1 MFLGLLILFVALALS
16 GIAAYY
22 SIIGLTAIFA
32 AAVIPIIVMGGI
44 LEVAK
49 LACTV
54 WLHQNWQRARF
65 IMKLYLVPAVAVLMF
80 ITSMGIFGF
89 LSKSHIEQSAMG
101 TEQIEQVKVIE
112 DKLLRAQAK
121 VERWNAEIGRLNR
134 GETSGRIDGLIK
146 REQDRIDK
154 ANKRIQPQIDAEN
167 AKIKDFREQAAVE
180 VEQQNKR
187 LRDAQKRTRDDIDIA
202 EKRLAQL
209 DKDVAAYTSQGTVK
223 GGVFTADVDNVK
235 KGNQL
240 RAQQKPER
248 DELNKAINK
257 AKQTE
262 IGVASRVQRE
272 ITNINKRLAD
282 QIKGVEKNVDK
293 IRASIKNTID
303 SANANIAKYT
313 LEAGSSNKNVD
324 KRIAELELNIENIQ
338 PEIDGLREEKFVFEK
353 QYRQFEA
360 EVGPVKY
367 IAQLIYGD
375 NPDQNLLE
383 AAVRWVIILIVAVF
397 DPLAIMMLLAA
408 TETFAWR
415 RQEKENLVETVT
427 PMPSPMPVEENSQEP
442 EPETKPELAQT
453 DQDGPADEEPDKIG
467 GENQSDGGEDRV
479 NIEEPNQD
487 LEQKKVERVLHVEHI
502 VLPEPEEKTETYPH
516 AYENEYVPNPEIEE
530 EIEQHA
536 LEHIA
541 NEPVEEFVEQEEKIE
556 EVLVERGF
564 EDETDSEIQQE
575 IDRDIDSHI
584 TEEEIQ
590 AVEEDIFEWKEED
603 ENDPHKRA
611 KRIWKRLNPNDTLKN
626 HELQLN
632 EGIIDELP
640 WQKYVDQKD
649 EDLVEFAN
657 TTIGLE
663 RPTAPIKGD
672 TFIRTDVYPN
682 TLQKFNGDIWI
693 EIDKNT
699 TDGYITE
706 EYVQHLITKLGSG
719 EYDPE
724 QLNDAE
730 RKAIED
736 QLKKGDL

>member
-32 AAVIPIIVMGGI
+32 AAVVPIIVMGGV

-65 IMKLYLVPAVAVLMF
+65 IMKIYLVPAVAILMF

-89 LSKSHIEQSAMG
+89 LSKSHIEQSALG
-101 TEQIEQVKVIE
+101 TEQIAQVQVIDE
-112 DKLLRAQAK
+112 KLVRAQAK
-121 VERWNAEIGRLNR
+121 VQRWNDEIGRLNK
-134 GETSGRIDGLIK
+134 GETSGRIDGLIS
-146 REQDRIDK
+146 REQERIK
-154 ANKRIQPQIDAEN
+154 NANLRIQPQIDQEN
-167 AKIKDFREQAAVE
+167 AKIKVFREQAAVE

-187 LRDAQKRTRDDIDIA
+187 LNDAQKRTSADINLA

-223 GGVFTADVDNVK
+223 GGVFTPDIDNVK

-248 DELNKAINK
+248 DELTRAIQQ
-257 AKQTE
+257 AKDNE

-272 ITNINKRLAD
+272 ITNINKRLAE
-282 QIKGVEKNVDK
+282 QIKGVEQNVDK
-293 IRASIKNTID
+293 IRASITDTIE
-303 SANANIAKYT
+303 SANSNIAKYT

-324 KRIAELELNIENIQ
+324 VRIKELELNIEKIQ

-415 RQEKENLVETVT
+415 RKEKYDYTDRQETILSSGEIPKEVSSPLPAKTSEQVQENKIKSRPEQERAVE
-427 PMPSPMPVEENSQEP
+427 
-442 EPETKPELAQT
+442 
-453 DQDGPADEEPDKIG
+453 DGPADEEPDKTG
-467 GENQSDGGEDRV
+467 GENKSDGRETRIDTEEHKEDSKTLNRT
-479 NIEEPNQD
+479 
-487 LEQKKVERVLHVEHI
+487 LHVEHI
-502 VLPEPEEKTETYPH
+502 VLPDPEVTEEKIDYDH
-516 AYENEYVPNPEIEE
+516 EYVPNPEIEE
-530 EIEQHA
+530 EEVIKTES
-536 LEHIA
+536 ETTTVIDNETA
-541 NEPVEEFVEQEEKIE
+541 NIYNW
-556 EVLVERGF
+556 
-564 EDETDSEIQQE
+564 QQF
-575 IDRDIDSHI
+575 
-584 TEEEIQ
+584 EEIEL
-590 AVEEDIFEWKEED
+590 V
-603 ENDPHKRA
+603 DPNNPEKRA

-626 HELQLN
+626 QEAMEEQ
-632 EGIIDELP
+632 GIIEELP
-640 WQKYVDQKD
+640 WQKYIEASD
-649 EDLVEFAN
+649 EELDKFVVSGFG
-657 TTIGLE
+657 TSF
-663 RPTAPIKGD
+663 PTDPIKGD
-672 TFIRTDVYPN
+672 SFVRVDSLPSKLYRW
-682 TLQKFNGDIWI
+682 NGTNWI
-693 EIDKNT
+693 EIDKNNSDT
-699 TDGYITE
+699 FANNP
-706 EYVQHLITKLGSG
+706 EYVQYLIDKLGSG
-719 EYDPE
+719 EYDPD
-724 QLNDAE
+724 LLTDAE
-730 RKAIED
+730 RLQIES
-736 QLKKGDL
+736 QLKSQDL

>member
-1 MFLGLLILFVALALS
+1 MLLGLLILFVALALS

-65 IMKLYLVPAVAVLMF
+65 VMKLYLVPAVAVLMF

-101 TEQIEQVKVIE
+101 TEQIEQVKVID

-134 GETSGRIDGLIK
+134 GETSGRIDGLIT
-146 REQDRIDK
+146 REQERIDK

-167 AKIKDFREQAAVE
+167 SKVKGLRLQADKEIA
-180 VEQQNKR
+180 QQNKR
-187 LRDAQKRTRDDIDIA
+187 LGDAQKRTSADIAIA

-209 DKDVAAYTSQGTVK
+209 DKDVAAYTSQGTTT

-240 RAQQKPER
+240 RASQRPER
-248 DELNKAINK
+248 DALEKAIAK
-257 AKQTE
+257 AKRTE

-272 ITNINKRLAD
+272 ITNINKRLAE
-282 QIKGVEKNVDK
+282 QIKVVDANVAK
-293 IRASIKNTID
+293 IRTGITKTID

-324 KRIAELELNIENIQ
+324 VRIKELELNIENIQ
-338 PEIDGLREEKFVFEK
+338 PQIDGLREEKFVFEK

-383 AAVRWVIILIVAVF
+383 SAVRWVIILIVAVF

-415 RQEKENLVETVT
+415 RQDKETAVETVT
-427 PMPSPMPVEENSQEP
+427 TMPSPLPVEEVEEVQEQEAPDEP
-442 EPETKPELAQT
+442 EP
-453 DQDGPADEEPDKIG
+453 DQPVEDGPTDEEPDETRSEDK
-467 GENQSDGGEDRV
+467 SDGGETRV
-479 NIEEPNQD
+479 DIEEPSKD
-487 LEQKKVERVLHVEHI
+487 PRPLERTLHVEHI
-502 VLPEPEEKTETYPH
+502 VLPEPDEKEEKIYAH

-530 EIEQHA
+530 EKVETIQVEVPIEKT
-536 LEHIA
+536 A
-541 NEPVEEFVEQEEKIE
+541 NIYNWQEEDIKENPVVVNDGRQDE
-556 EVLVERGF
+556 EP
-564 EDETDSEIQQE
+564 
-575 IDRDIDSHI
+575 
-584 TEEEIQ
+584 TEEEVQ
-590 AVEEDIFEWKEED
+590 AVEEDIFAWKEED

-611 KRIWKRLNPNDTLKN
+611 KRIWKRLNPDDTMKRQEQMLA
-626 HELQLN
+626 HGE
-632 EGIIDELP
+632 ISELP
-640 WQKYVDQKD
+640 WVQYIDQPD
-649 EDLVEFAN
+649 EKLEQFASSSFGSGN
-657 TTIGLE
+657 F
-663 RPTAPIKGD
+663 PSHAIKGD
-672 TFIRTDVYPN
+672 TFIKTDVLPS
-682 TLQKFNGDIWI
+682 TLHKFNGSKWI
-693 EIDKNT
+693 EIDKDG
-699 TDGYITE
+699 TDAFAYNE
-706 EYVQHLITKLGSG
+706 EYIQHLITKLGTG

-724 QLNDAE
+724 LLNDAE
-730 RKAIED
+730 RLAIEE

>member
-1 MFLGLLILFVALALS
+1 MLLGLLILFVALALS

-65 IMKLYLVPAVAVLMF
+65 VMKLYLVPAVAVLMF

-101 TEQIEQVKVIE
+101 TEQIEQVKVID

-121 VERWNAEIGRLNR
+121 VERWNTEIGRLNR
-134 GETSGRIDGLIK
+134 GETSGRIDGLIT
-146 REQDRIDK
+146 REQERIDK

-167 AKIKDFREQAAVE
+167 SKVKGLRLQADKEIA
-180 VEQQNKR
+180 QQNKR
-187 LRDAQKRTRDDIDIA
+187 LGDAQKRTSADIDIA

-209 DKDVAAYTSQGTVK
+209 DKDVAAYTSQGTTT

-240 RAQQKPER
+240 RASQKPER
-248 DELNKAINK
+248 DALEKAIAK
-257 AKQTE
+257 AKRTE

-272 ITNINKRLAD
+272 ITNINKRLAE
-282 QIKGVEKNVDK
+282 QIKAVEANVAK
-293 IRASIKNTID
+293 IRTGIIKTID

-324 KRIAELELNIENIQ
+324 VRIKELELNIENIQ
-338 PEIDGLREEKFVFEK
+338 PQIDGLREEKFVFEK

-415 RQEKENLVETVT
+415 RQDKETAVETVT
-427 PMPSPMPVEENSQEP
+427 TMPSPLPVEEVEEVQEQEAPDEP
-442 EPETKPELAQT
+442 EP
-453 DQDGPADEEPDKIG
+453 DQPVEDGPTDEEPSETRSEDK
-467 GENQSDGGEDRV
+467 SDGGETRV
-479 NIEEPNQD
+479 DTEEPSKD
-487 LEQKKVERVLHVEHI
+487 PKPLERTLHVEHI
-502 VLPEPEEKTETYPH
+502 VLPEPDEKEEKIYAH

-530 EIEQHA
+530 EKVETIQVEVPIEKT
-536 LEHIA
+536 A
-541 NEPVEEFVEQEEKIE
+541 NIYNWQEE
-556 EVLVERGF
+556 EVKENPVVVNDGRQ
-564 EDETDSEIQQE
+564 DEPIYSDEPTK
-575 IDRDIDSHI
+575 
-584 TEEEIQ
+584 EEIQ

-603 ENDPHKRA
+603 EDDPNKRA
-611 KRIWKRLNPNDTLKN
+611 KRIWKRLNPDDTLKN
-626 HELQLN
+626 N
-632 EGIIDELP
+632 EQMLAHGEIDVLP
-640 WQKYVDQKD
+640 WEQYIDQPD
-649 EDLVEFAN
+649 EKLEQFAQS
-657 TTIGLE
+657 TFGDTF
-663 RPTAPIKGD
+663 PTHPIKGD
-672 TFIRTDVYPN
+672 TYVKTDVFPS
-682 TLQKFNGDIWI
+682 TLHKFNGEVWI
-693 EIDKNT
+693 EVDKETSTSYVYNEM
-699 TDGYITE
+699 YIKHIIE
-706 EYVQHLITKLGSG
+706 KLGSG

-724 QLNDAE
+724 LLNDAE
-730 RKAIED
+730 RSAIEE
-736 QLKKGDL
+736 QLKKDDL

>member
-1 MFLGLLILFVALALS
+1 MLLGLLILFVALALS

-65 IMKLYLVPAVAVLMF
+65 VMKLYLVPAVGVLMF

-134 GETSGRIDGLIK
+134 GETSGRIDGLIV
-146 REQDRIDK
+146 REQARIDK

-167 AKIKDFREQAAVE
+167 AKIKGFREQAAVE
-180 VEQQNKR
+180 VGQQNKR
-187 LRDAQKRTRDDIDIA
+187 LKDAQDRTQKDIDIA

-209 DKDVAAYTSQGTVK
+209 DKDVAAYTSQGTTK

-248 DELNKAINK
+248 DQLEKAIQK

-262 IGVASRVQRE
+262 ISVASRVQKE
-272 ITNINKRLAD
+272 ITNINKRLAE

-293 IRASIKNTID
+293 IRASINKTIE

-338 PEIDGLREEKFVFEK
+338 PQIDGLREEKFVFEK

-415 RQEKENLVETVT
+415 RQEKENIVETVT
-427 PMPSPMPVEENSQEP
+427 TMPSPVPVEEAEKVQAEEEP
-442 EPETKPELAQT
+442 EPAQPVE
-453 DQDGPADEEPDKIG
+453 DGPTDEKPSETRSEDK
-467 GENQSDGGEDRV
+467 SDGGETGVDT
-479 NIEEPNQD
+479 EEPVQD
-487 LEQKKVERVLHVEHI
+487 TKPLERTLHVEHI
-502 VLPEPEEKTETYPH
+502 VLPEPEEKEEEKTYPH

-541 NEPVEEFVEQEEKIE
+541 NEPVEKFIEQEEKVE
-556 EVLVERGF
+556 EVLVEREF
-564 EDETDSEIQQE
+564 EIEADPEI
-575 IDRDIDSHI
+575 
-584 TEEEIQ
+584 EEEINRD
-590 AVEEDIFEWKEED
+590 ADNYITDEEIKEVEDDIFEWKEED

-611 KRIWKRLNPNDTLKN
+611 KRIWKRLSPSDTLKN
-626 HELQLN
+626 QEQLYKD
-632 EGIIDELP
+632 GIIDKLP
-640 WQKYVDQKD
+640 WEQYIDKPD
-649 EDLVEFAN
+649 EDLEEFAQS
-657 TTIGLE
+657 TFGIDK
-663 RPTAPIKGD
+663 PTAPIKGD
-672 TFIRTDVYPN
+672 TFVDTTVYPS
-682 TLQKFNGDIWI
+682 TLQKFNGEKWI
-693 EIDKNT
+693 DVDKSTTDSYIDK
-699 TDGYITE
+699 
-706 EYVQHLITKLGSG
+706 EYVQHLIEKLGTG

-724 QLNDAE
+724 LLNDTE
-730 RKAIED
+730 RNAIEQ

>member
-1 MFLGLLILFVALALS
+1 MLLGLLILFVALALS

-65 IMKLYLVPAVAVLMF
+65 VMKLYLVPAVAVLMF

-89 LSKSHIEQSAMG
+89 LSKSHIEQSALG

-121 VERWNAEIGRLNR
+121 VERWNAEIERLNR
-134 GETSGRIDGLIK
+134 GETSGRIDGLIA
-146 REQDRIDK
+146 REQARIDK

-167 AKIKDFREQAAVE
+167 AKIKGFREQAAKE

-187 LRDAQKRTRDDIDIA
+187 LRDAQNRTKKDIEIA

-248 DELNKAINK
+248 DKLAKAIQK
-257 AKQTE
+257 AKNTE

-282 QIKGVEKNVDK
+282 QIKGVEKNVEK
-293 IRASIKNTID
+293 IRESINKTIE

-313 LEAGSSNKNVD
+313 LEAGSSNKNID
-324 KRIAELELNIENIQ
+324 KRIAELELNIEKIQ
-338 PEIDGLREEKFVFEK
+338 PQIDGLREEKFVFEK
-353 QYRQFEA
+353 KYRQFEA

-415 RQEKENLVETVT
+415 RQEKENVVETVT
-427 PMPSPMPVEENSQEP
+427 TMPSPVPVKEAEQVQTEEEP
-442 EPETKPELAQT
+442 KPTPT
-453 DQDGPADEEPDKIG
+453 DTDGPTDEEPSETRS
-467 GENQSDGGEDRV
+467 ENKSDGRETGI
-479 NIEEPNQD
+479 NTEESKQD
-487 LEQKKVERVLHVEHI
+487 TKPLERVLHVEHI

-516 AYENEYVPNPEIEE
+516 AHENEYVPNPEIEE

-536 LEHIA
+536 LEHVA
-541 NEPVEEFVEQEEKIE
+541 NEPVEEFVQQEEKVE

-564 EDETDSEIQQE
+564 EEEADPEIEEE
-575 IDRDIDSHI
+575 INRDVDSHI

-590 AVEEDIFEWKEED
+590 AVEDDIFEWKEED

-626 HELQLN
+626 QEQLHRDGVIETLPWDQYLDAPEEKLESFAHSTFGN
-632 EGIIDELP
+632 ELP
-640 WQKYVDQKD
+640 
-649 EDLVEFAN
+649 A
-657 TTIGLE
+657 
-663 RPTAPIKGD
+663 APIKGD
-672 TFIRTDVYPN
+672 TFVLTT
-682 TLQKFNGDIWI
+682 TLPSKLYKFNGDKWI
-693 EIDKNT
+693 EVDKETSESYVYN
-699 TDGYITE
+699 E
-706 EYVQHLITKLGSG
+706 EYISHLIERLGSG

-724 QLNDAE
+724 LLNDAE
-730 RKAIED
+730 RNAIEE

>member
-32 AAVIPIIVMGGI
+32 AAVLPIIVMGGV

-65 IMKLYLVPAVAVLMF
+65 IMKIYLVPAVAILMF

-89 LSKSHIEQSAMG
+89 LSKSHIEQSALG
-101 TEQIEQVKVIE
+101 TEQIAQVKVIDE
-112 DKLLRAQAK
+112 KLVRAQAK
-121 VERWNAEIGRLNR
+121 VQRWNDEIGRLNK
-134 GETSGRIDGLIK
+134 GETSGRIDGLIS
-146 REQDRIDK
+146 REQERIK
-154 ANKRIQPQIDAEN
+154 NANLRIQPQIDQEN
-167 AKIKDFREQAAVE
+167 AKIKVFREQAAVE

-187 LRDAQKRTRDDIDIA
+187 LNDAQKRTSADINLA

-223 GGVFTADVDNVK
+223 GGVFTADIDNVK

-248 DELNKAINK
+248 DELTRAIQQ
-257 AKQTE
+257 AKDNE

-272 ITNINKRLAD
+272 ITNINKRLAE
-282 QIKGVEKNVDK
+282 QIKGVEQNVDK
-293 IRASIKNTID
+293 IRASITDTIE
-303 SANANIAKYT
+303 SANSNIAKYT

-324 KRIAELELNIENIQ
+324 VRIKELELNIEKIQ

-415 RQEKENLVETVT
+415 REEKYANIEKQETKVSAVEIPKEVQ
-427 PMPSPMPVEENSQEP
+427 SPLPVEETEKVQTPEEP
-442 EPETKPELAQT
+442 EPEPEPT
-453 DQDGPADEEPDKIG
+453 VEDGPADEEPDKT
-467 GENQSDGGEDRV
+467 GGEDKSNGGETGV
-479 NIEEPNQD
+479 NTEEHKQD
-487 LEQKKVERVLHVEHI
+487 TKTLNRTLHVEHI
-502 VLPEPEEKTETYPH
+502 VLPDPEVTEEKIDYDH
-516 AYENEYVPNPEIEE
+516 EYVPNPEIEE
-530 EIEQHA
+530 EEVIKTES
-536 LEHIA
+536 ETTTVIDNETA
-541 NEPVEEFVEQEEKIE
+541 NIYNW
-556 EVLVERGF
+556 
-564 EDETDSEIQQE
+564 QQF
-575 IDRDIDSHI
+575 
-584 TEEEIQ
+584 EEIEL
-590 AVEEDIFEWKEED
+590 A
-603 ENDPHKRA
+603 DPNNPEKRA

-626 HELQLN
+626 QEAMEEQ
-632 EGIIDELP
+632 GIIEELP
-640 WQKYVDQKD
+640 WQKYIEASDEELDQF
-649 EDLVEFAN
+649 VVSGFG
-657 TTIGLE
+657 TSF
-663 RPTAPIKGD
+663 PTDPIKGD
-672 TFIRTDVYPN
+672 SFVRVDSLPSKLYRW
-682 TLQKFNGDIWI
+682 NGTNWI
-693 EIDKNT
+693 EIDKNNSDT
-699 TDGYITE
+699 FANNP
-706 EYVQHLITKLGSG
+706 EYVQYLIDKLGSG
-719 EYDPE
+719 EYDPD
-724 QLNDAE
+724 LLTDAE
-730 RKAIED
+730 RLQIES
-736 QLKKGDL
+736 QLKSQDL

>member
-1 MFLGLLILFVALALS
+1 MLLGLLILFVALALS

-32 AAVIPIIVMGGI
+32 AAVIPIIVMGGV

-65 IMKLYLVPAVAVLMF
+65 VMKLYLVPAVAVLMF

-101 TEQIEQVKVIE
+101 TEQIEQVKVID

-121 VERWNAEIGRLNR
+121 VERWNTEIGRLNR
-134 GETSGRIDGLIK
+134 GETSGRIDGLIT

-167 AKIKDFREQAAVE
+167 SKVKGLRLQADKEIA
-180 VEQQNKR
+180 QQNKR
-187 LRDAQKRTRDDIDIA
+187 LGDAQKRTSADIAIA

-209 DKDVAAYTSQGTVK
+209 DKDVAAYTSQGTTT

-240 RAQQKPER
+240 RASQKPER
-248 DELNKAINK
+248 DALEKAIAK
-257 AKQTE
+257 AKRTE
-262 IGVASRVQRE
+262 IGVASKVQRE
-272 ITNINKRLAD
+272 ITNINKRLAG
-282 QIKGVEKNVDK
+282 QIKVVDANVAK
-293 IRASIKNTID
+293 IRTGITKTID

-324 KRIAELELNIENIQ
+324 VRIKELELNIENIQ
-338 PEIDGLREEKFVFEK
+338 PQIDGLREEKFVFEK

-383 AAVRWVIILIVAVF
+383 SAVRWVIILIVAVF

-415 RQEKENLVETVT
+415 RQDKETAVETVT
-427 PMPSPMPVEENSQEP
+427 TMPSPVPVEEDSKEPEQEAPEEP
-442 EPETKPELAQT
+442 EP
-453 DQDGPADEEPDKIG
+453 DQSDTDGPADEEPGETRSEDKF
-467 GENQSDGGEDRV
+467 DGGETD
-479 NIEEPNQD
+479 IDTEEPIQD
-487 LEQKKVERVLHVEHI
+487 PRPVERTLHVEHI
-502 VLPEPEEKTETYPH
+502 VLPPHDEP
-516 AYENEYVPNPEIEE
+516 EYVPNPEVEEELVETKVYDNDGRQDEPVYIEE
-530 EIEQHA
+530 
-536 LEHIA
+536 
-541 NEPVEEFVEQEEKIE
+541 P
-556 EVLVERGF
+556 
-564 EDETDSEIQQE
+564 
-575 IDRDIDSHI
+575 

-590 AVEEDIFEWKEED
+590 QVEEDIFAWKEED
-603 ENDPHKRA
+603 EDDPNKRA
-611 KRIWKRLNPNDTLKN
+611 KRIWKRLNPDDTMKN
-626 HELQLN
+626 QEHMLARGETN
-632 EGIIDELP
+632 VLP
-640 WQKYVDQKD
+640 WEQYIDQPD
-649 EDLVEFAN
+649 EKLEQFA
-657 TTIGLE
+657 TSTFGDTF
-663 RPTAPIKGD
+663 PTHPIKGD
-672 TFIRTDVYPN
+672 TYVKTDVFPS
-682 TLQKFNGDIWI
+682 TLHKFNGDQWI
-693 EIDKNT
+693 EVDKETSGSYVYN
-699 TDGYITE
+699 DMYI
-706 EYVQHLITKLGSG
+706 QHLIEKLGSG

-724 QLNDAE
+724 LLNDAE
-730 RKAIED
+730 RSAIEE

>member
-32 AAVIPIIVMGGI
+32 AAVVPIIVMGGV

-65 IMKLYLVPAVAVLMF
+65 IMKIYLVPAVAILMF

-89 LSKSHIEQSAMG
+89 LSKSHIEQSALG
-101 TEQIEQVKVIE
+101 TEQIAQVKVIDE
-112 DKLLRAQAK
+112 KLVRAQAK
-121 VERWNAEIGRLNR
+121 VQRWNDEIGRLNK
-134 GETSGRIDGLIK
+134 GETSGRIDGLIS
-146 REQDRIDK
+146 REQERIK
-154 ANKRIQPQIDAEN
+154 NANLRIQPQIDQEN
-167 AKIKDFREQAAVE
+167 AKIKVFREQAAVE

-187 LRDAQKRTRDDIDIA
+187 LNDAQKRTSADINLA

-223 GGVFTADVDNVK
+223 GGVFTADIDNVK

-248 DELNKAINK
+248 DELTRAIQQ
-257 AKQTE
+257 AKDNE

-272 ITNINKRLAD
+272 ITNINKRLAE
-282 QIKGVEKNVDK
+282 QIKGVEQNVDK
-293 IRASIKNTID
+293 IRASITDTIE
-303 SANANIAKYT
+303 SANSNIAKYT

-324 KRIAELELNIENIQ
+324 VRIKELELNIEKIQ

-415 RQEKENLVETVT
+415 REEKYANIEKQETKVSAVEIPKEVQ
-427 PMPSPMPVEENSQEP
+427 SPLPVEETEKVQTPEEP
-442 EPETKPELAQT
+442 EPEPTVE
-453 DQDGPADEEPDKIG
+453 DGPADEEPDKT
-467 GENQSDGGEDRV
+467 GGEDKSNGGETGV
-479 NIEEPNQD
+479 NTEEHKQD
-487 LEQKKVERVLHVEHI
+487 TKTLNRTLHVEHI
-502 VLPEPEEKTETYPH
+502 VLPDPAIKEEKIDYDH
-516 AYENEYVPNPEIEE
+516 EYVPNPEIEE
-530 EIEQHA
+530 EIVVPATQPDPEI
-536 LEHIA
+536 ETEVA
-541 NEPVEEFVEQEEKIE
+541 NIYNWQEVEK
-556 EVLVERGF
+556 
-564 EDETDSEIQQE
+564 TADSV
-575 IDRDIDSHI
+575 IDDDP
-584 TEEEIQ
+584 
-590 AVEEDIFEWKEED
+590 EEDIFDWKEED
-603 ENDPHKRA
+603 ENDPDKRA

-626 HELQLN
+626 QELLLSRG
-632 EGIIDELP
+632 EIDTLP
-640 WQKYVDQKD
+640 WLQYNEEPEENLIK
-649 EDLVEFAN
+649 FA
-657 TTIGLE
+657 TSTFGTSFPK
-663 RPTAPIKGD
+663 RPIKGD
-672 TFIRTDVYPN
+672 THVST
-682 TLQKFNGDIWI
+682 QKFPSSLYKYNGEDWI
-693 EIDKNT
+693 EVDKETSGAYLYN
-699 TDGYITE
+699 DAYI
-706 EYVQHLITKLGSG
+706 QHLIEKLGSG

-724 QLNDAE
+724 LLNDSE
-730 RKAIED
+730 RSAIEEK
-736 QLKKGDL
+736 LKKGDL

>member
-1 MFLGLLILFVALALS
+1 MLLGLLILFVALALS

-65 IMKLYLVPAVAVLMF
+65 VMKLYLVPAVAVLMF

-101 TEQIEQVKVIE
+101 TEQIEQVKVID

-134 GETSGRIDGLIK
+134 GETSGRIDGLIT
-146 REQDRIDK
+146 REQERIDK

-167 AKIKDFREQAAVE
+167 SKVKGLRLQADKEIA
-180 VEQQNKR
+180 QQNKR
-187 LRDAQKRTRDDIDIA
+187 LGDAQKRTSADIAIA

-209 DKDVAAYTSQGTVK
+209 DKDVAAYTSQGTTT

-240 RAQQKPER
+240 RASQKPER
-248 DELNKAINK
+248 DALEKAIAK
-257 AKQTE
+257 AKRTE

-272 ITNINKRLAD
+272 ITNINKRLAE
-282 QIKGVEKNVDK
+282 QIKAVEANVAK
-293 IRASIKNTID
+293 IRTGITKTID

-324 KRIAELELNIENIQ
+324 QRIKELELNIENIQ
-338 PEIDGLREEKFVFEK
+338 PQIDGLREEKFVFEK

-415 RQEKENLVETVT
+415 RQDKETVVETVT
-427 PMPSPMPVEENSQEP
+427 TMPSPVPVEEDKEEPEQEAPEEP
-442 EPETKPELAQT
+442 EPQQPVE
-453 DQDGPADEEPDKIG
+453 DGSADEEPSETRSEDK
-467 GENQSDGGEDRV
+467 SDGGEDRV
-479 NIEEPNQD
+479 DIEEPVKD
-487 LEQKKVERVLHVEHI
+487 PRPLERTLHVEHI
-502 VLPEPEEKTETYPH
+502 VLPEPDEKVETYH
-516 AYENEYVPNPEIEE
+516 HEYENEYVPNPEIEE
-530 EIEQHA
+530 EEVKTIEV
-536 LEHIA
+536 EI
-541 NEPVEEFVEQEEKIE
+541 PVEKTANIYNWQKHDIQEDIVIVNDSRQDESINLE
-556 EVLVERGF
+556 EP
-564 EDETDSEIQQE
+564 
-575 IDRDIDSHI
+575 
-584 TEEEIQ
+584 TEEEINE
-590 AVEEDIFEWKEED
+590 VKEDIFEWKEED
-603 ENDPHKRA
+603 EDDPNKRA
-611 KRIWKRLNPNDTLKN
+611 KRIWKRLNPDDTLKN
-626 HELQLN
+626 N
-632 EGIIDELP
+632 EQMLAHGEIDVLP
-640 WQKYVDQKD
+640 WIQYIDQPEEKL
-649 EDLVEFAN
+649 ESFAQS
-657 TTIGLE
+657 TFGETF
-663 RPTAPIKGD
+663 PTHPIKGD
-672 TFIRTDVYPN
+672 TYVKTDIFPS
-682 TLQKFNGDIWI
+682 TLHKFNGEVWI
-693 EIDKNT
+693 SVDKETSGSYVYNNM
-699 TDGYITE
+699 YI
-706 EYVQHLITKLGSG
+706 QHLIEKLGSG

-724 QLNDAE
+724 LLNDAE
-730 RKAIED
+730 RTAIEE
-736 QLKKGDL
+736 QLKKDDL

>member
-1 MFLGLLILFVALALS
+1 MLLGLLILFVALALS

-32 AAVIPIIVMGGI
+32 AAVIPIIVMGGV

-65 IMKLYLVPAVAVLMF
+65 VMKLYLVPAVAVLMF

-121 VERWNAEIGRLNR
+121 VERWNAEIDRLNR

-187 LRDAQKRTRDDIDIA
+187 LRDAQKRTKDDIEIA

-272 ITNINKRLAD
+272 ITNINKRLAE
-282 QIKGVEKNVDK
+282 QIKGVEKNVEK
-293 IRASIKNTID
+293 IRASIKNTVD

-338 PEIDGLREEKFVFEK
+338 PAIDGLREEKFVFEK

-415 RQEKENLVETVT
+415 RQEKENVVETVT
-427 PMPSPMPVEENSQEP
+427 TMPSPVPVEKAEQVQAEEEP
-442 EPETKPELAQT
+442 EPTPT
-453 DQDGPADEEPDKIG
+453 DPDGPADEEPSETRSEDK
-467 GENQSDGGEDRV
+467 SDGGETGVD
-479 NIEEPNQD
+479 IEEPKQD
-487 LEQKKVERVLHVEHI
+487 NKKVERVLHVEHI
-502 VLPEPEEKTETYPH
+502 VLPEPEEKTYPH

-536 LEHIA
+536 LEHVA
-541 NEPVEEFVEQEEKIE
+541 NEPVEEFVEQEEKVE

-564 EDETDSEIQQE
+564 EDEADPEIEEE

-603 ENDPHKRA
+603 ENDPYKRA
-611 KRIWKRLNPNDTLKN
+611 KRIWKRLNTEDTLKN
-626 HELQLN
+626 QEQLYN
-632 EGIIDELP
+632 DGVIDKLP
-640 WQKYVDQKD
+640 WEQYIDAPD
-649 EDLVEFAN
+649 ETLQQFATN
-657 TTIGLE
+657 TFGDTF
-663 RPTAPIKGD
+663 PTHPIKGD
-672 TFIRTDVYPN
+672 TYVKTDVFPS
-682 TLQKFNGDIWI
+682 TLHKFNGDQWI
-693 EIDKNT
+693 EVDKETSGSYVYN
-699 TDGYITE
+699 DMYIK
-706 EYVQHLITKLGSG
+706 HLIEKLGTG

-724 QLNDAE
+724 LLNDAE
-730 RKAIED
+730 RTAIEE
-736 QLKKGDL
+736 QLKKDDL

>member
-1 MFLGLLILFVALALS
+1 MLLGLLILFVALALS

-65 IMKLYLVPAVAVLMF
+65 VMKLYLVPAVAVLMF

-101 TEQIEQVKVIE
+101 TEQIEQVKVID

-134 GETSGRIDGLIK
+134 GETSGRIDGLIT
-146 REQDRIDK
+146 REQERIDK

-167 AKIKDFREQAAVE
+167 SKVKGLRLQADKEIA
-180 VEQQNKR
+180 QQNKR
-187 LRDAQKRTRDDIDIA
+187 LGDAQKRTSADIDIA

-209 DKDVAAYTSQGTVK
+209 DKDVAAYTSQGTTT

-240 RAQQKPER
+240 RASQKPER
-248 DELNKAINK
+248 DALEKAIAK
-257 AKQTE
+257 AKRTE

-272 ITNINKRLAD
+272 ITNINKRLAE
-282 QIKGVEKNVDK
+282 QIKAVEANVAK
-293 IRASIKNTID
+293 IRTGIIKTID

-324 KRIAELELNIENIQ
+324 VRIKELELNIENIQ
-338 PEIDGLREEKFVFEK
+338 PQIDGLREEKFVFEK

-415 RQEKENLVETVT
+415 RQDKETAVETVT
-427 PMPSPMPVEENSQEP
+427 TMPSPLPVEEVEEVQEQEAPDEP
-442 EPETKPELAQT
+442 EP
-453 DQDGPADEEPDKIG
+453 DQPVEDGPTDEEPDEIRSEDK
-467 GENQSDGGEDRV
+467 SDGGETRV
-479 NIEEPNQD
+479 DTEEPSKD
-487 LEQKKVERVLHVEHI
+487 PKPLERTLHVEHI
-502 VLPEPEEKTETYPH
+502 VLPEPDEKEEKIYAH

-530 EIEQHA
+530 EKVETIQVEVPIEKT
-536 LEHIA
+536 A
-541 NEPVEEFVEQEEKIE
+541 NIYNWQEEDVKE
-556 EVLVERGF
+556 NPVVVNDGRQ
-564 EDETDSEIQQE
+564 DEPIYSDEPTK
-575 IDRDIDSHI
+575 
-584 TEEEIQ
+584 EEIQ

-603 ENDPHKRA
+603 EDDPNKRA
-611 KRIWKRLNPNDTLKN
+611 KRIWKRLNPDDTLKN
-626 HELQLN
+626 N
-632 EGIIDELP
+632 EQMLAHGEIDVLP
-640 WQKYVDQKD
+640 WEQYIDQPD
-649 EDLVEFAN
+649 EKLEQFAQSTFGN
-657 TTIGLE
+657 TF
-663 RPTAPIKGD
+663 PTHPIKGD
-672 TFIRTDVYPN
+672 TYVKTDVFPS
-682 TLQKFNGDIWI
+682 TLHKFNGEVWI
-693 EIDKNT
+693 TVDKETSNSYVYN
-699 TDGYITE
+699 DMYI
-706 EYVQHLITKLGSG
+706 QHLIEKLGSG

-724 QLNDAE
+724 LLNDAE
-730 RKAIED
+730 RTAIEE
-736 QLKKGDL
+736 QLKKDDL

>member
-32 AAVIPIIVMGGI
+32 AAVVPIIVMGGI

-54 WLHQNWQRARF
+54 WLHQNWQRARM

-101 TEQIEQVKVIE
+101 TEQIAQVKVID
-112 DKLLRAQAK
+112 DKLIRAQAK
-121 VERWNAEIGRLNR
+121 VQRWNDEIGRLNR
-134 GETSGRIDGLIK
+134 GETSGRIDGLIA
-146 REQDRIDK
+146 REQERIK
-154 ANKRIQPQIDAEN
+154 NANLRIQPQIDQEN
-167 AKIKDFREQAAVE
+167 AKIKGFREQAAVE

-187 LRDAQKRTRDDIDIA
+187 LSDAQKRTQADIALA

-223 GGVFTADVDNVK
+223 GGVFTADIDNVK

-248 DELNKAINK
+248 DELARAIQQ
-257 AKQTE
+257 AKQNE
-262 IGVASRVQRE
+262 IGVASRVQRV
-272 ITNINKRLAD
+272 ITSINKRLAE
-282 QIKGVEKNVDK
+282 QIKGVEENVAK
-293 IRASIKNTID
+293 IRSSINNTIE
-303 SANANIAKYT
+303 SANNNIAKYT

-324 KRIAELELNIENIQ
+324 ARIKELEQNIENIQ
-338 PEIDGLREEKFVFEK
+338 PEIDQLREEKFVFEK

-415 RQEKENLVETVT
+415 REEKYAYTKSQETKVSAIETVEEV
-427 PMPSPMPVEENSQEP
+427 PSPLPVEETEQVQTEEEP
-442 EPETKPELAQT
+442 EPVPTVEN
-453 DQDGPADEEPDKIG
+453 GPADEEPDKTG
-467 GENQSDGGEDRV
+467 GENKSDGGETGVDT
-479 NIEEPNQD
+479 EEPKQD
-487 LEQKKVERVLHVEHI
+487 NKTLNRTLHVEHI
-502 VLPEPEEKTETYPH
+502 VLPDPEINEEKIDYDH
-516 AYENEYVPNPEIEE
+516 EYVPNPEIEE
-530 EIEQHA
+530 ELTGSDLVE
-536 LEHIA
+536 LEETDKEPETTPTIA
-541 NEPVEEFVEQEEKIE
+541 NETANIYNWQQ
-556 EVLVERGF
+556 F
-564 EDETDSEIQQE
+564 EETD
-575 IDRDIDSHI
+575 D
-584 TEEEIQ
+584 
-590 AVEEDIFEWKEED
+590 EDDLNNPE
-603 ENDPHKRA
+603 KRA

-626 HELQLN
+626 QEAMEEQGLI
-632 EGIIDELP
+632 EELP
-640 WQKYVDQKD
+640 WQKYIEASDEELDQYVVSGFGTSFPAD
-649 EDLVEFAN
+649 
-657 TTIGLE
+657 
-663 RPTAPIKGD
+663 PIKGD
-672 TFIRTDVYPN
+672 SFVRVDSLPSK
-682 TLQKFNGDIWI
+682 LFRWNGSNWI
-693 EIDKNT
+693 EVDKNNSDT
-699 TDGYITE
+699 FANNP
-706 EYVQHLITKLGSG
+706 EYVQYLIDKLGSG

-724 QLNDAE
+724 LLTDAE
-730 RKAIED
+730 RLQIES
-736 QLKKGDL
+736 QLKSQDL

>member
-1 MFLGLLILFVALALS
+1 MLLGLLILTVALALS

-54 WLHQNWQRARF
+54 WLHQNWQRARM
-65 IMKLYLVPAVAVLMF
+65 IMKIYLVPAVGVLMF

-134 GETSGRIDGLIK
+134 GETSGRIDGLIV
-146 REQDRIDK
+146 REQARIDK

-167 AKIKDFREQAAVE
+167 AKIKGFREQAATE

-187 LRDAQKRTRDDIDIA
+187 LKDAQKRTSADIEIA

-209 DKDVAAYTSQGTVK
+209 DKDVAAYTSQGTTK

-248 DELNKAINK
+248 DQLAKAIQK

-272 ITNINKRLAD
+272 ITNINKRLAE
-282 QIKGVEKNVDK
+282 QIKGVERNVDK
-293 IRASIKNTID
+293 IRASINKTIE

-338 PEIDGLREEKFVFEK
+338 PQIDGLREEKFVFEK

-367 IAQLIYGD
+367 IAQLIYGE

-415 RQEKENLVETVT
+415 RQEKETAVETVT
-427 PMPSPMPVEENSQEP
+427 TMPSPVPVEKAEEVQAEEEP
-442 EPETKPELAQT
+442 EPIPSDT
-453 DQDGPADEEPDKIG
+453 DGPADEEPSETRSEDK
-467 GENQSDGGEDRV
+467 SDGGETDLDTQ
-479 NIEEPNQD
+479 EPIKD
-487 LEQKKVERVLHVEHI
+487 PKPLERTLHVEHI
-502 VLPEPEEKTETYPH
+502 VLPEPEAKEEKIYPH

-541 NEPVEEFVEQEEKIE
+541 NEPVEQFIEQEEKVE

-564 EDETDSEIQQE
+564 EETDPEIEEE
-575 IDRDIDSHI
+575 INRDIDSHI

-590 AVEEDIFEWKEED
+590 EVEDDIFEWKEED

-611 KRIWKRLNPNDTLKN
+611 KRIWKRLHPEDTLKN
-626 HELQLN
+626 QEQLYKGGQIRVLPWEQYLEKSEETL
-632 EGIIDELP
+632 EGFAHNTFGTELP
-640 WQKYVDQKD
+640 S
-649 EDLVEFAN
+649 
-657 TTIGLE
+657 
-663 RPTAPIKGD
+663 APIKGD
-672 TFIRTDVYPN
+672 TFVLTTSQPS
-682 TLQKFNGDIWI
+682 TLYKFNGDKWI
-693 EIDKNT
+693 EINKETSDSYSYN
-699 TDGYITE
+699 E
-706 EYVQHLITKLGSG
+706 EYIQHLIEKLGSG

-724 QLNDAE
+724 LLNDTE
-730 RKAIED
+730 RNAIEE

>member
-32 AAVIPIIVMGGI
+32 AAVIPIVVMGGI

-54 WLHQNWQRARF
+54 WLHQNWRRARF
-65 IMKLYLVPAVAVLMF
+65 VMKLYLVPAVAVLMF

-112 DKLLRAQAK
+112 DKLVRAQAK

-146 REQDRIDK
+146 REQERIDK

-167 AKIKDFREQAAVE
+167 SKIKEFREQASIE

-187 LRDAQKRTRDDIDIA
+187 LSDAQKRTRDDIAIA

-209 DKDVAAYTSQGTVK
+209 DKDVAAYTSQGTTK

-248 DELNKAINK
+248 DELAKAIQK
-257 AKQTE
+257 AKNTE

-272 ITNINKRLAD
+272 ITNINKRLAE
-282 QIKGVEKNVDK
+282 QIKNIEKNVEK
-293 IRASIKNTID
+293 IRASIKNTVD

-324 KRIAELELNIENIQ
+324 ARIKELELNIENIQ
-338 PEIDGLREEKFVFEK
+338 PKIDGLREEKFVFEK

-415 RQEKENLVETVT
+415 REDRTKYAITEEKVSATADSEEVPSSLPVET
-427 PMPSPMPVEENSQEP
+427 PEEIPDTEES
-442 EPETKPELAQT
+442 KQT
-453 DQDGPADEEPDKIG
+453 STTEDGPTDEEPSETRSEDK
-467 GENQSDGGEDRV
+467 SDGGETGVDT
-479 NIEEPNQD
+479 EEPKQD
-487 LEQKKVERVLHVEHI
+487 TKKVERVLHVEHI

-536 LEHIA
+536 LEHYD
-541 NEPVEEFVEQEEKIE
+541 NEVQEEIE
-556 EVLVERGF
+556 
-564 EDETDSEIQQE
+564 
-575 IDRDIDSHI
+575 RDIDSHI

-603 ENDPHKRA
+603 ENDPYKRA
-611 KRIWKRLNPNDTLKN
+611 KRIWKRLNPDDTLKN
-626 HELQLN
+626 HEQMLAQG
-632 EGIIDELP
+632 EIDVLP
-640 WQKYVDQKD
+640 WEQYIDAPD
-649 EDLVEFAN
+649 ETLQQFATN
-657 TTIGLE
+657 TFGDTF
-663 RPTAPIKGD
+663 PTHPIKGD
-672 TFIRTDVYPN
+672 TYVKTDVLPS
-682 TLQKFNGDIWI
+682 TLHKFNGDQWI
-693 EIDKNT
+693 EVDKETSGSYAYN
-699 TDGYITE
+699 DMYIK
-706 EYVQHLITKLGSG
+706 HLIEKLGTG

-724 QLNDAE
+724 LLNDAE
-730 RKAIED
+730 RSAIEE

>member
-1 MFLGLLILFVALALS
+1 MLLGLLILFVALALS

-65 IMKLYLVPAVAVLMF
+65 VMKLYLVPAVAVLMF

-101 TEQIEQVKVIE
+101 TEQIEQVKVID

-134 GETSGRIDGLIK
+134 GETSGRIDGLIT
-146 REQDRIDK
+146 REQERIDK

-167 AKIKDFREQAAVE
+167 SKVKGLRLQADKEIA
-180 VEQQNKR
+180 QQNKR
-187 LRDAQKRTRDDIDIA
+187 LGDAQKRTSADIDIA

-209 DKDVAAYTSQGTVK
+209 DKDVAAYTSQGTTT

-240 RAQQKPER
+240 RASQKPER
-248 DELNKAINK
+248 DQLEKAIAK
-257 AKQTE
+257 AKRTE

-272 ITNINKRLAD
+272 ITNINKRLAE
-282 QIKGVEKNVDK
+282 QIKAVEANVAK
-293 IRASIKNTID
+293 IRTGITKTID

-324 KRIAELELNIENIQ
+324 VRIKELELNIENIQ
-338 PEIDGLREEKFVFEK
+338 PQIDGLREEKFVFEK

-415 RQEKENLVETVT
+415 RQDKETAVETVT
-427 PMPSPMPVEENSQEP
+427 TMPSPLPVEEVEEVQEQEAPDEP
-442 EPETKPELAQT
+442 EP
-453 DQDGPADEEPDKIG
+453 DQPVEDGPTDEEPDETRSEDK
-467 GENQSDGGEDRV
+467 SDGGETGVD
-479 NIEEPNQD
+479 IEEPVKD
-487 LEQKKVERVLHVEHI
+487 PRPLERTLHVEHI
-502 VLPEPEEKTETYPH
+502 VLPEPDEKVETYH
-516 AYENEYVPNPEIEE
+516 HEYENEYVPNPEIEE
-530 EIEQHA
+530 EKVITQ
-536 LEHIA
+536 
-541 NEPVEEFVEQEEKIE
+541 PVEVELPVEKTANIYNWQEDIKENTVVVNDGRQDEPIYVE
-556 EVLVERGF
+556 EP
-564 EDETDSEIQQE
+564 
-575 IDRDIDSHI
+575 
-584 TEEEIQ
+584 TEEEVQ

-603 ENDPHKRA
+603 EDDPTKRA
-611 KRIWKRLNPNDTLKN
+611 KRIWKRLNPDDTLKN
-626 HELQLN
+626 N
-632 EGIIDELP
+632 EQMLAHGEIDVLP
-640 WQKYVDQKD
+640 WEQYIDQPD
-649 EDLVEFAN
+649 EKLEEFATN
-657 TTIGLE
+657 TFGDTF
-663 RPTAPIKGD
+663 PTHPIKGD
-672 TFIRTDVYPN
+672 TYVKTDVFPS
-682 TLQKFNGDIWI
+682 TLHKFNGEAWI
-693 EIDKNT
+693 QVDKETSTSYVYNEM
-699 TDGYITE
+699 YIKHIIE
-706 EYVQHLITKLGSG
+706 KLGSG

-724 QLNDAE
+724 LLNDAE
-730 RKAIED
+730 RLAIEE
-736 QLKKGDL
+736 QLKKDDL

>member
-1 MFLGLLILFVALALS
+1 MLLGLLILFVALALS

-65 IMKLYLVPAVAVLMF
+65 VMKLYLVPAVAVLMF

-101 TEQIEQVKVIE
+101 TEQIEQVKVID

-134 GETSGRIDGLIK
+134 GETSGRIDGLIT
-146 REQDRIDK
+146 REQERIDK

-167 AKIKDFREQAAVE
+167 SKVKGLRLQADKEIA
-180 VEQQNKR
+180 QQNKR
-187 LRDAQKRTRDDIDIA
+187 LGDAQKRTSADIAIA

-209 DKDVAAYTSQGTVK
+209 DKDVAAYTSQGTTT

-240 RAQQKPER
+240 RASQKPER
-248 DELNKAINK
+248 DALEKAIAK
-257 AKQTE
+257 AKRTE

-272 ITNINKRLAD
+272 ITNINKRLAE
-282 QIKGVEKNVDK
+282 QIKAVEANVAK
-293 IRASIKNTID
+293 IRTGITKTID

-324 KRIAELELNIENIQ
+324 QRIKELELNIENIQ
-338 PEIDGLREEKFVFEK
+338 PQIDGLREEKFVFEK

-415 RQEKENLVETVT
+415 RQDKETVVETVT
-427 PMPSPMPVEENSQEP
+427 TMPSPVPVEEDKEEP
-442 EPETKPELAQT
+442 EQEAPEEPVE
-453 DQDGPADEEPDKIG
+453 DGSADEEPSETRSEDK
-467 GENQSDGGEDRV
+467 SDGGEDRV
-479 NIEEPNQD
+479 DIEEPVKD
-487 LEQKKVERVLHVEHI
+487 PRPLERTLHVEHI
-502 VLPEPEEKTETYPH
+502 VLPEPDEKVETYH
-516 AYENEYVPNPEIEE
+516 HEYENEYVPNPEIEE
-530 EIEQHA
+530 EEVKTIEV
-536 LEHIA
+536 EI
-541 NEPVEEFVEQEEKIE
+541 PVEKTANIYNWQKHDIQEDIVIVNDSRQDESINLE
-556 EVLVERGF
+556 EP
-564 EDETDSEIQQE
+564 
-575 IDRDIDSHI
+575 
-584 TEEEIQ
+584 TEEEINE
-590 AVEEDIFEWKEED
+590 VKEDIFEWKEED
-603 ENDPHKRA
+603 EDDPNKRA
-611 KRIWKRLNPNDTLKN
+611 KRIWKRLNPDDTLKN
-626 HELQLN
+626 N
-632 EGIIDELP
+632 EQMLAHGEIDVLP
-640 WQKYVDQKD
+640 WIQYIDQPEEKL
-649 EDLVEFAN
+649 ESFAQS
-657 TTIGLE
+657 TFGETF
-663 RPTAPIKGD
+663 PTHPIKGD
-672 TFIRTDVYPN
+672 TYVKTDIFPS
-682 TLQKFNGDIWI
+682 TLHKFNGEVWI
-693 EIDKNT
+693 SVDKETSGSYVYNNM
-699 TDGYITE
+699 YI
-706 EYVQHLITKLGSG
+706 QHLIEKLGSG

-724 QLNDAE
+724 LLNDAE
-730 RKAIED
+730 RTAIEE
-736 QLKKGDL
+736 QLKKDDL

>member
-1 MFLGLLILFVALALS
+1 MLLGLLILFVALALS

-32 AAVIPIIVMGGI
+32 AAVIPIIVMGGV

-65 IMKLYLVPAVAVLMF
+65 VMKLYLVPAVAVLMF

-134 GETSGRIDGLIK
+134 GETSGRIDGLIV
-146 REQDRIDK
+146 REQARIDK

-167 AKIKDFREQAAVE
+167 AKIEGFREQAARE

-187 LRDAQKRTRDDIDIA
+187 LGDAQKRTKADIDIA

-209 DKDVAAYTSQGTVK
+209 DKDVAAYTSQGTTK

-248 DELNKAINK
+248 DSLEKTIK
-257 AKQTE
+257 QAKQTE

-272 ITNINKRLAD
+272 ITNINKRLAE
-282 QIKGVEKNVDK
+282 QIKGVEKNVEK
-293 IRASIKNTID
+293 IRASIIKTID

-324 KRIAELELNIENIQ
+324 QRIKELELNIENIQ
-338 PEIDGLREEKFVFEK
+338 PQIDGLREEKFVFEK

-415 RQEKENLVETVT
+415 RQEKETAVETVT
-427 PMPSPMPVEENSQEP
+427 PMPSPVPVEENKEEP
-442 EPETKPELAQT
+442 EQEAPEEPESVQP
-453 DQDGPADEEPDKIG
+453 DKDGPADEEPSEIRSEDK
-467 GENQSDGGEDRV
+467 SDGGEAGVDT
-479 NIEEPNQD
+479 EEPKQD
-487 LEQKKVERVLHVEHI
+487 TETLNRTLHVEHI
-502 VLPEPEEKTETYPH
+502 VLPPHDEP
-516 AYENEYVPNPEIEE
+516 EYVPNPEVEEELVETKVYDNDGRQDEPVYIEE
-530 EIEQHA
+530 
-536 LEHIA
+536 
-541 NEPVEEFVEQEEKIE
+541 P
-556 EVLVERGF
+556 
-564 EDETDSEIQQE
+564 
-575 IDRDIDSHI
+575 

-590 AVEEDIFEWKEED
+590 QVEEDIFEWKEED

-611 KRIWKRLNPNDTLKN
+611 KRIWKRLNPDDTLKN
-626 HELQLN
+626 QEQMLARGETN
-632 EGIIDELP
+632 VLP
-640 WQKYVDQKD
+640 WEQYIDQPD
-649 EDLVEFAN
+649 ETLEQFAQS
-657 TTIGLE
+657 TFGETF
-663 RPTAPIKGD
+663 PTHPIKGD
-672 TFIRTDVYPN
+672 TYVKTDVFPS
-682 TLQKFNGDIWI
+682 TLHKFNGEQWI
-693 EIDKNT
+693 EVDKDTSDSYSFNKE
-699 TDGYITE
+699 YIN
-706 EYVQHLITKLGSG
+706 HLIEKLGTG

-724 QLNDAE
+724 LLNDAE
-730 RKAIED
+730 RTAIEE
-736 QLKKGDL
+736 QLKKDDL

>member
-1 MFLGLLILFVALALS
+1 MLLGLLILFVALALS

-65 IMKLYLVPAVAVLMF
+65 VMKLYLVPAVAVLMF

-89 LSKSHIEQSAMG
+89 LSKSHIEQSAMV
-101 TEQIEQVKVIE
+101 TEQIEQVKVID

-134 GETSGRIDGLIK
+134 GETSGRIDGLIT
-146 REQDRIDK
+146 REQERIDK

-167 AKIKDFREQAAVE
+167 SKVKGLRLQADKEIA
-180 VEQQNKR
+180 QQNKR
-187 LRDAQKRTRDDIDIA
+187 LGDAQKRTSADIDIA

-209 DKDVAAYTSQGTVK
+209 DKDVAAYTSQGTTT

-240 RAQQKPER
+240 RASQKPER
-248 DELNKAINK
+248 DQLEKAIAK
-257 AKQTE
+257 AKRTE

-272 ITNINKRLAD
+272 ITNINKRLAE
-282 QIKGVEKNVDK
+282 QIKAVEANVAK
-293 IRASIKNTID
+293 IRTGITKTID

-324 KRIAELELNIENIQ
+324 QRIKELELNIENIQ
-338 PEIDGLREEKFVFEK
+338 PQIDGLREEKFVFEK

-415 RQEKENLVETVT
+415 RQDKETAVETVT
-427 PMPSPMPVEENSQEP
+427 TMPSPLPVEEVEEVQEQEAPDEP
-442 EPETKPELAQT
+442 EP
-453 DQDGPADEEPDKIG
+453 DQPVEDGPTDEEPDETRSEDK
-467 GENQSDGGEDRV
+467 SDGGETGVD
-479 NIEEPNQD
+479 IEEPVKD
-487 LEQKKVERVLHVEHI
+487 PRPLERTLHVEHI
-502 VLPEPEEKTETYPH
+502 VLPEPDEKVETYH
-516 AYENEYVPNPEIEE
+516 HEYENEYVPNPEIEE
-530 EIEQHA
+530 EKVITQ
-536 LEHIA
+536 
-541 NEPVEEFVEQEEKIE
+541 PVEVELPVEKTANIYNWQEDIKENTVVVNDGRQDEPIYVE
-556 EVLVERGF
+556 EP
-564 EDETDSEIQQE
+564 
-575 IDRDIDSHI
+575 
-584 TEEEIQ
+584 TEEEVQ

-603 ENDPHKRA
+603 EDDPTKRA
-611 KRIWKRLNPNDTLKN
+611 KRIWKRLNPDDTLKN
-626 HELQLN
+626 N
-632 EGIIDELP
+632 EQMLAHGEIDVLP
-640 WQKYVDQKD
+640 WEQYIDQPD
-649 EDLVEFAN
+649 EKLEEFATN
-657 TTIGLE
+657 TFGDTF
-663 RPTAPIKGD
+663 PTHPIKGD
-672 TFIRTDVYPN
+672 TYVKTDVFPS
-682 TLQKFNGDIWI
+682 TLHKFNGEAWI
-693 EIDKNT
+693 QVDKETSTSYVYNEM
-699 TDGYITE
+699 YIK
-706 EYVQHLITKLGSG
+706 HIIGKLGSG

-724 QLNDAE
+724 LLNDAE
-730 RKAIED
+730 RSAIEE
-736 QLKKGDL
+736 QLKKDDL

>member
-1 MFLGLLILFVALALS
+1 MLLGLLILFVALALS

-32 AAVIPIIVMGGI
+32 AAVVPIIVMGGV

-121 VERWNAEIGRLNR
+121 VQRWNTEIGRLNR
-134 GETSGRIDGLIK
+134 GETSGRIDGLIL
-146 REQDRIDK
+146 REQARIDK
-154 ANKRIQPQIDAEN
+154 ANKRIQPQVDAEN
-167 AKIKDFREQAAVE
+167 AKIKGFREQAAVE

-187 LRDAQKRTRDDIDIA
+187 LGDAQKRTSADITIA

-209 DKDVAAYTSQGTVK
+209 DKDVAAYTSQGTTK

-240 RAQQKPER
+240 RANQKSER
-248 DELNKAINK
+248 DALEKAIAK
-257 AKQTE
+257 AKSTE
-262 IGVASRVQRE
+262 IGVASRVQRQ
-272 ITNINKRLAD
+272 ITNINKRLAE
-282 QIKGVEKNVDK
+282 QIKGVEKNVEK
-293 IRASIKNTID
+293 IRASILKTID

-324 KRIAELELNIENIQ
+324 QRIKDLELNIENIQ
-338 PEIDGLREEKFVFEK
+338 PQIDGLREEKFVFEK

-415 RQEKENLVETVT
+415 RQDKETAVETVT
-427 PMPSPMPVEENSQEP
+427 TMPSPVPVEEDKEEPEQEVAKEP
-442 EPETKPELAQT
+442 EP
-453 DQDGPADEEPDKIG
+453 DQPVEDGPTDEESSETRSEDK
-467 GENQSDGGEDRV
+467 SDGGEIRGDT
-479 NIEEPNQD
+479 EEPVQD
-487 LEQKKVERVLHVEHI
+487 PRPVERTLHVEHI
-502 VLPEPEEKTETYPH
+502 VLPEPEEKEEQIYPH
-516 AYENEYVPNPEIEE
+516 AYENEYVPNPEVEEEVVELKVVENDDRQDEPIFIEE
-530 EIEQHA
+530 
-536 LEHIA
+536 
-541 NEPVEEFVEQEEKIE
+541 P
-556 EVLVERGF
+556 
-564 EDETDSEIQQE
+564 
-575 IDRDIDSHI
+575 
-584 TEEEIQ
+584 TEEEVQ
-590 AVEEDIFEWKEED
+590 AVEEDIFAWKEED
-603 ENDPHKRA
+603 EDDPNKRA
-611 KRIWKRLNPNDTLKN
+611 KRIWKRLNPQDTMKN
-626 HELQLN
+626 QEQMLARG
-632 EGIIDELP
+632 ETSVLP
-640 WQKYVDQKD
+640 WEQYIDQPD
-649 EDLVEFAN
+649 EKLEQFAQS
-657 TTIGLE
+657 TFGDTF
-663 RPTAPIKGD
+663 PTHPIKGD
-672 TFIRTDVYPN
+672 TYVKTDIFPS
-682 TLQKFNGDIWI
+682 TLHKFNGEQWI
-693 EIDKNT
+693 TVDKETSGSYVYN
-699 TDGYITE
+699 DMYI
-706 EYVQHLITKLGSG
+706 QHLIEKLGSG

-724 QLNDAE
+724 LLNDAE
-730 RKAIED
+730 RSAIEE

>member
-1 MFLGLLILFVALALS
+1 MLLGLLILFVALALS

-65 IMKLYLVPAVAVLMF
+65 VMKLYLVPAVAVLMF

-101 TEQIEQVKVIE
+101 TEQIEQVKVID

-134 GETSGRIDGLIK
+134 GETSGRIDGLIT
-146 REQDRIDK
+146 REQERIDK

-167 AKIKDFREQAAVE
+167 SKVKGLRLQADKEIA
-180 VEQQNKR
+180 QQNKR
-187 LRDAQKRTRDDIDIA
+187 LGDAQKRTSADIDIA

-209 DKDVAAYTSQGTVK
+209 DKDVAAYTSQGTTT

-240 RAQQKPER
+240 RASQKPER
-248 DELNKAINK
+248 DQLEKAIAK
-257 AKQTE
+257 AKRTE

-272 ITNINKRLAD
+272 ITNINKRLAE
-282 QIKGVEKNVDK
+282 QIKAVEANVAK
-293 IRASIKNTID
+293 IRTGITKTID

-324 KRIAELELNIENIQ
+324 VRIKELELNIENIQ
-338 PEIDGLREEKFVFEK
+338 PQIDGLREEKFVFEK

-415 RQEKENLVETVT
+415 RQDKETAVETVT
-427 PMPSPMPVEENSQEP
+427 TMPSSLPVEEVEEVQEQEAPDEP
-442 EPETKPELAQT
+442 EP
-453 DQDGPADEEPDKIG
+453 DQPVEDGPTDEEPDETRSEDK
-467 GENQSDGGEDRV
+467 SDGGETGVD
-479 NIEEPNQD
+479 IEEPVKD
-487 LEQKKVERVLHVEHI
+487 PRPLERTLHVEHI
-502 VLPEPEEKTETYPH
+502 VLPEPDEKVETYH
-516 AYENEYVPNPEIEE
+516 HEYENEYVPNPEIEE
-530 EIEQHA
+530 EKVITQ
-536 LEHIA
+536 
-541 NEPVEEFVEQEEKIE
+541 PVEVELPVEKTANIYNWQEDIKENTVVVNDGRQDEPIYVE
-556 EVLVERGF
+556 EP
-564 EDETDSEIQQE
+564 
-575 IDRDIDSHI
+575 
-584 TEEEIQ
+584 TEEEVQ

-603 ENDPHKRA
+603 EDDPTKRA
-611 KRIWKRLNPNDTLKN
+611 KRIWKRLNPDDTLKN
-626 HELQLN
+626 N
-632 EGIIDELP
+632 EQMLAHGEIDVLP
-640 WQKYVDQKD
+640 WEQYIDQPD
-649 EDLVEFAN
+649 EKLEEFATN
-657 TTIGLE
+657 TFGDTF
-663 RPTAPIKGD
+663 PTHPIKGD
-672 TFIRTDVYPN
+672 TYVKTDVFPS
-682 TLQKFNGDIWI
+682 TLHKFNGEAWI
-693 EIDKNT
+693 QVDKETSTSYVYNEM
-699 TDGYITE
+699 YIKHIIE
-706 EYVQHLITKLGSG
+706 KLGSG

-724 QLNDAE
+724 LLNDAE
-730 RKAIED
+730 RLAIEE
-736 QLKKGDL
+736 QLKKDDL

>member
-1 MFLGLLILFVALALS
+1 MLLGLLILFVALALS

-65 IMKLYLVPAVAVLMF
+65 VMKLYLVPAVAVLMF

-101 TEQIEQVKVIE
+101 TEQIEQVKVID

-134 GETSGRIDGLIK
+134 GETSGRIDGLIT
-146 REQDRIDK
+146 REQERIDK

-167 AKIKDFREQAAVE
+167 SKVKGLRLQADKEIA
-180 VEQQNKR
+180 QQNKR
-187 LRDAQKRTRDDIDIA
+187 LGDAQKRTSADIDIA

-209 DKDVAAYTSQGTVK
+209 DKDVAAYTSQGTTT

-240 RAQQKPER
+240 RASQKPER
-248 DELNKAINK
+248 DQLEKAIAK
-257 AKQTE
+257 AKRTE

-272 ITNINKRLAD
+272 ITNINKRLAE
-282 QIKGVEKNVDK
+282 QIKAVEANVAK
-293 IRASIKNTID
+293 IRTGITKTID

-324 KRIAELELNIENIQ
+324 VRIKELELNIENIQ
-338 PEIDGLREEKFVFEK
+338 PQIDGLREEKFVFEK

-415 RQEKENLVETVT
+415 RQDKETAVETVT
-427 PMPSPMPVEENSQEP
+427 TMPSPLPVEEVEEVQEQEAPDEP
-442 EPETKPELAQT
+442 EP
-453 DQDGPADEEPDKIG
+453 DQPVEDGPTDEEPDETRSEDK
-467 GENQSDGGEDRV
+467 SDGGETGVD
-479 NIEEPNQD
+479 IEEPVKD
-487 LEQKKVERVLHVEHI
+487 PRPLERTLHVEHI
-502 VLPEPEEKTETYPH
+502 VLPEPDEKVETYH
-516 AYENEYVPNPEIEE
+516 HEYENEYVPNPEIEE
-530 EIEQHA
+530 EEVKTIEV
-536 LEHIA
+536 EI
-541 NEPVEEFVEQEEKIE
+541 PVEKTANIYNWQKHDIQEDIVIVNDSRQDESINLE
-556 EVLVERGF
+556 EP
-564 EDETDSEIQQE
+564 
-575 IDRDIDSHI
+575 
-584 TEEEIQ
+584 TEEEINE
-590 AVEEDIFEWKEED
+590 VEEDIFEWKEED
-603 ENDPHKRA
+603 EDDPNKRA
-611 KRIWKRLNPNDTLKN
+611 KRIWKRLNPDDTLKN
-626 HELQLN
+626 N
-632 EGIIDELP
+632 EQMLAHGEIDVLP
-640 WQKYVDQKD
+640 WIQYIDQPEEK
-649 EDLVEFAN
+649 VESFAQS
-657 TTIGLE
+657 
-663 RPTAPIKGD
+663 
-672 TFIRTDVYPN
+672 TF
-682 TLQKFNGDIWI
+682 
-693 EIDKNT
+693 
-699 TDGYITE
+699 
-706 EYVQHLITKLGSG
+706 G
-719 EYDPE
+719 ETFSNPS
-724 QLNDAE
+724 N
-730 RKAIED
+730 
-736 QLKKGDL
+736 